1 MMYRATR
8 ILFLFFITFTSV
20 SCSRDGESNVEV
32 ARVNS
37 PCVADFGINYICG
50 PINAED
56 LLSIGDTGLIIT
68 SGMNGGLDG
77 TTVNGHI
84 YLVDS
89 IDDSWEDL
97 VTASGFSQDL
107 DFSTYPNC
115 PGELNINDF
124 SAHGLAL
131 KQIDPNNFDLYIT
144 SHGAREAIEIF
155 TLNIESGPAKLTWRG
170 CVPLDETIMHN
181 SLAILSDGGFIT
193 TQFMTWDGG
202 VESAFSGE
210 VKGSLVTWRPGG
222 QPTIMPGSELVAPNG
237 IVVSE
242 DERYIYVAAF
252 GAGGLV
258 RFDLAQ
264 NPVKTDSIA
273 LDILPDNVR
282 WGESG
287 KLLTAGG
294 NVNGDGWSVI
304 EIDAASLEAIR
315 IGGLGSDAAMQG
327 VSSAL
332 QVGNDIWV
340 GTYSG
345 DRIGY
350 FAKE

>member
-8 ILFLFFITFTSV
+8 ILFLFFITFTLV
-20 SCSRDGESNVEV
+20 SCSRDGENNIEV
-32 ARVNS
+32 AHANS
-37 PCVADFGINYICG
+37 SCVADSGINYICG
-50 PINAED
+50 PMNAED
-56 LLSIGDTGLIIT
+56 LLNIGDTGLIIA

-89 IDDSWEDL
+89 TDDSWEDL
-97 VTASGFSQDL
+97 VTASGFTQDL

-155 TLNIESGPAKLTWRG
+155 TLNIVSGPAKLTWKG

-181 SLAILSDGGFIT
+181 SLAIFSDGGFIT
-193 TQFMTWDGG
+193 TQFMTWNGG

-210 VKGSLVTWRPGG
+210 TKGSLVTWRPGG
-222 QPTIMPGSELVAPNG
+222 QPTIMPGSELGAPNG

-252 GAGGLV
+252 GAGELV

-264 NPVKTDSIA
+264 DPIITDSIA
-273 LDILPDNVR
+273 LNILPDNVR
-282 WGESG
+282 WGEPG

-294 NVNGDGWSVI
+294 NANGDGWSVI
-304 EIDAASLEAIR
+304 EIDAASLEASR
-315 IGGLGSDAAMQG
+315 IGGKGNDAAMQG
-327 VSSAL
+327 ASSAL
-332 QVGNDIWV
+332 QVDNDIWV